1 MPGTEREEEGD
12 GSRKL
17 SFMPDDM
24 CTTRNFNSF
33 YPIIA
38 IVCLDG
44 EEVKSQG
51 SRQTPERIRQMIVC
65 GKDDLKLRHRLVEM
79 MCSRVPS

>member
-44 EEVKSQG
+44 EEVKSQPTEARKNETNDCLQG
-51 SRQTPERIRQMIVC
+51 I
-65 GKDDLKLRHRLVEM
+65 
-79 MCSRVPS
+79 